1 MADNV
6 GRSIDNLNIT
16 IGQLKALLESK
27 VGPATPIGGGAPSG
41 SVDKLAEVLEKF
53 TKDFKEEMNDQIKHL
68 RRVMKAKSGV
78 EGSRASAPKAPES
91 SAAKASEDLEDYED
105 DLDNNYKF
113 QAALEKSLQQNK
125 LKYQREYITLAASN
139 IKQQYAELRGL
150 DNQALLAK
158 IQGDTKYQRVLADQ
172 TMILKQNLSAARQ
185 LREQFSEMGNILGG
199 FEQKLGLKTVETM
212 FGGVVEQEM
221 KFTQEIRQAAYETAG
236 ATKEARGLQRAFED
250 IGKTVAETGV
260 NRTEFQKSYTKALRS
275 GVKDLKQAT
284 NLTTTQLNT
293 EKQLGME
300 AGSLQDTFQE
310 LALSGRM
317 NAGQLAQMGR
327 GMRDVAK
334 ATGLTGDAL
343 KGAIDSSKEFIDDL
357 KKAGQLTASAA
368 SNVMEIQANAK
379 KLGISSEMNPLM
391 KAMSSSSELLLN
403 ASDETRSLLLQ
414 AARQA
419 GRVED
424 AMNGTLLKSKEAIAD
439 TAQGLRGVLKQ
450 FGIESREQFD
460 ALSDTAKRD
469 IQLKMQTA
477 YKMDANTALGTLES
491 LEKSSQGLMGKLAGI
506 DKQMQQNITTQEKAA
521 LEEQKRQL
529 KTSSQLAVLTALDE
543 AAKGAT
549 DMGQALSKFGE
560 RKKDFEKD
568 MQALGTSWSSE
579 TQVARD
585 AIKGSLDNINEGL
598 RKAGKEEL
606 KISSD
611 EIEKAIKD
619 PTALRE
625 LTAKIT
631 KGEQQLATAQKAQ
644 LDPVTETNQKLTEIN
659 DTLRN
664 MSQNV
669 ISKIFNSVLGKI
681 IVIGAVLA
689 ALAATAIKLGMTG
702 AETVSTLKKLYKGG
716 QDYYGGKQESLLTN
730 IKNYLGVGAK
740 KNAPVKPGTP
750 GTPPVPGTPGTPG
763 VPKSPVEAAA
773 AAIAGETAD
782 KAGKAAA
789 KAGTDVTKGGKYE
802 KVFGDMLAALE
813 LTMESID
820 AIRQC
825 VCKAGKKAAAT
836 PAGEA
841 AAKAGTDVT
850 KGGKY
855 EKVFGDMLA
864 ALELTMESIDAI
876 RQCVCKARKKAA
888 GPAAAEGDAAN
899 KAMQEQQKKNI
910 STDAKLNTMQLKEQK
925 KEIRRGKKD
934 DQLQKMEMKA
944 AKDATTS
951 TKSAECPP
959 APEPGCLEPDKLSK
973 MGAEM
978 KKAAPAVLMLAAGA
992 LLLGTALMWLGSKML
1007 SVLGLDA
1014 AKLQDTA
1021 TALVVIVGVA
1031 GAIAAAAYA
1040 ALEVLASDEMKEFV
1054 NKAEGQKENMLK
1066 AAKALLIIG
1075 PGLLLLG
1082 AALTGFAMLVVRAL
1096 GVDIGVAVEIG
1107 EGIVA
1112 IAAVAGGIAMGVAEF
1127 VEAYE
1132 KLDGNPVWQEITK
1145 NTTKI
1150 IGKIAKGAIAIM
1162 LLAPAILLLAVGIV
1176 KFADV
1181 VMGAAGLSPSKAA
1194 EVGFTVAALLLATAF
1209 IAGALIGAVYALS
1222 ALGTLA
1228 DAILMSGGTLLIQAA
1243 AGALALVLL
1252 TPVIMGLAIAVLSF
1266 CRLAVYLTGLDAGTA
1281 ATTAW
1286 NVGVLL
1292 LSASLIAGAVLAATA
1307 ALAVLSVFAVVG
1319 LAALIPIALGAAA
1332 MVILMPAI
1340 MALTAA
1346 VITAARLF
1354 TYIIDP
1360 KKSQEVAEGFA
1371 NVLQAGADIAWSV
1384 VKMAGALTILSTFA
1398 VLGLVLIPSL
1408 ILGAV
1413 ALALLTPAI
1422 VLFTAAVVGIANAMM
1437 KVIDPK
1443 KAAQTA
1449 ENLSKVL
1456 GAGADI
1462 AWQVVKMSGYATLLA
1477 GMATFAIPLV
1487 VAMFIGAGVL
1497 SLIGGAVAGFV
1508 GAIFEIAKKINKFGD
1523 PKKVAKISENV
1534 AAVLKASG
1542 DVADNMMAVK
1552 DKVGKIASSI
1562 GIWDILFGIGTPI
1575 TQGTKVLQIIQ
1586 NPIIGFVQ
1594 AMIDFHSALTQVV
1607 SAKKATAIGKQVA
1620 DILKAVGDVA
1630 ENMQRVKE
1638 KVSAMGDT
1646 TLGAIYKTL
1655 FGSGPTMDSGTA
1667 ALVKLQDPIIRFVVA
1682 IKNFYAALTKEI
1694 TPANALSAGRGV
1706 AQILKAC
1713 GDVAANM
1720 QKAKEGISALADTTL
1735 GAVWKFMFGAGP
1747 SIDDGTA
1754 ALVKMEDPI
1763 VGFVKEI
1770 KIFGD
1775 KLQAVTSPEEIK
1787 KYSAII
1793 TNTGFLVGKVVRL
1806 IDYMTKQLVPLTTA
1820 GWISDSPIAALGKAT
1835 QEFGGWF
1842 AHIAR
1847 LLQIG
1852 IINPIMMYFPDQK
1865 MLENVKIRLDGI
1877 VKVMQAIPPM
1887 LDTLG
1892 SLVNRYA
1899 VGGWFTASPI
1909 EQLAGLTSTFS
1920 TWFASLGYMLR
1931 SGIINPVLSYFPSQD
1946 EVTEVVTRLEGMVV
1960 VLQKL
1965 QGVLDELGI
1974 VMAALSAISMPFG
1987 FMSLFPMAGL
1997 GSMLIGLGG
2006 AASAMKGIGSLFGG
2020 GGSVG
2025 TPSDNAIDQRVQQQT
2040 AEATQR
2046 QMMLMQTLVNEAVY
2060 GKGISVHSDNQNL
2073 AVAKT
2078 AASTAGASAADIQ
2091 SKVAAHKA
2099 GSEIPASKV
2108 MSDELTDIA
2117 SETGTQTDLQR
2128 KLVSLFEDVVK
2139 ALGPKA
2145 EPVASQAPAGEVNT
2159 AGDKVSGKPSS
2170 YYRSSSG
2177 MVNNGP
2183 SRQAYN
2189 MGPPKRS

>member
-782 KAGKAAA
+782 KAGK
-789 KAGTDVTKGGKYE
+789 
-802 KVFGDMLAALE
+802 
-813 LTMESID
+813 
-820 AIRQC
+820 
-825 VCKAGKKAAAT
+825 
-836 PAGEA
+836 A